1 MKTFNLIV
9 LKLKSFTAIEISVA
23 VFLLALILISTILKK
38 IKKYRQDNSLIKN
51 DYGYSDKNGVQRIK
65 YIRIFNYILFAKYN
79 FKKTLINFQE
89 EQDILEDVFETQIAN
104 IKRFYL
110 RTILIKLADFKLKLK
125 RKRNEILIGWTGDK
139 YLYLTP
145 KQRTTVIISGEMGSG
160 KSQMILSILNQ
171 FQNIY
176 KDHNKITIITSKPED
191 FENSLSYAENEQ
203 DILEELTAYENQRFQ
218 SSKNKIQQPP
228 TLIIADEVHNLNKE
242 ASLIFTKLLKEGRS
256 QNIIMVMGTQNSNID
271 TLKNIDTTNVSVK
284 LVMRNTQTEAS
295 GKSLFNEA
303 IAKKSF
309 YEEKKHG
316 YGWVKSQGFR
326 LGTLIKLY
334 YEEIKK

>member
-1 MKTFNLIV
+1 MKNFNLV
-9 LKLKSFTAIEISVA
+9 LLKLKGFTAIEISIA
-23 VFLLALILISTILKK
+23 VFFLSLVVITVILKK
-38 IKKYRQDNSLIKN
+38 IKKSRLDQALIKN
-51 DYGYSDKNGVQRIK
+51 EYGFTDKNGVQK
-65 YIRIFNYILFAKYN
+65 VNYIRFMNYILFTRYN

-89 EQDILEDVFETQIAN
+89 EQEILEDVFESQIAK

-110 RTILIKLADFKLKLK
+110 RTILIKLSDFKLKLK
-125 RKRNEILIGWTGDK
+125 RKRNEILLGWTGDE

-160 KSQMILSILNQ
+160 KSQFMKSILNQ
-171 FQNIY
+171 FQNTY
-176 KDHNKITIITSKPED
+176 KEHNKITIITSKPED
-191 FENSLSYAENEQ
+191 FESCLTYAENEQ

-242 ASLIFTKLLKEGRS
+242 ASQILTKLIKEGRS
-256 QNIIMVMGTQNSNID
+256 QNIIIIMGTQNSNID
-271 TLKNIDTTNVSVK
+271 ALKNIDTTNISIK

-309 YEEKKHG
+309 YEEQKHG
-316 YGWVKSQGFR
+316 YGWLKAQGFR

-334 YEEIKK
+334 YEDKK